1 VDLGLG
7 DTTHVLRT
15 LGLNTSAV
23 VLTNKDKL
31 EQEGV
36 SENLLCGGQL
46 MTYRVLACHDSSIVF
61 LEVDE
66 SIC

>member
-23 VLTNKDKL
+23 GSTHKNKL
-31 EQEGV
+31 EQEGF
-36 SENLLCGGQL
+36 SENSLCLRQF
-46 MTYRVLACHDSSIVF
+46 MTYRVLACHDSSIVLF
-61 LEVDE
+61 KVDE

>member
-7 DTTHVLRT
+7 DATHVLRT
-15 LGLNTSAV
+15 LGLNSSAV
-23 VLTNKDKL
+23 VLTNKNKL

-36 SENLLCGGQL
+36 SKQSLCWGEL
-46 MTYRVLACHDSSIVF
+46 MTYRVLAGYDSSIVF
-61 LEVDE
+61 FEVDE